1 MLQTSVITI
10 GNNLAALQHAH
21 QQNSFLIL
29 NKLAFPEEFEKVSVK
44 SAWGLLYAHLML
56 QGRIIGG
63 DSVRAI
69 GLKEE
74 NMIVVCDS
82 NIINKIKFDKAYIF
96 SDEKITGLPP
106 TKKEVDLYRVVDYI
120 RPVYLRIKDTDSIYT
135 KDNFV
140 AELHVIKEHATA
152 PVKLYSVSNLKKEDL
167 TNFDSSDT
175 MVRFKCESLLVEH
188 GHKGDRDALIQLEVI
203 KRTVTK
209 FMNEYEETDRIEF
222 IYGN

>member
-1 MLQTSVITI
+1 MLRTSVVTI

-29 NKLAFPEEFEKVSVK
+29 NKLAFPEEFEKTYIK
-44 SAWGLLYAHLML
+44 KAWGLLYAHLML
-56 QGRIIGG
+56 KGKIIGG
-63 DSVRAI
+63 DGVKAI
-69 GLKEE
+69 SLKEE
-74 NMIVVCDS
+74 NIIIVCNN
-82 NIINKIKFDKAYIF
+82 NIVNKIKFDKAYIF
-96 SDEKITGLPP
+96 SDEKIVGLPP
-106 TKKEVDLYRVVDYI
+106 VEKEVDLYRVIDHI

-135 KDNFV
+135 KDRFV

-175 MVRFKCESLLVEH
+175 MVRFKCEDLLAEH
-188 GHKGDRDALIQLEVI
+188 GHKGDRSALIQLEVI

-209 FMNEYEETDRIEF
+209 FMNEYEETSHIGF
-222 IYGN
+222 VYGN